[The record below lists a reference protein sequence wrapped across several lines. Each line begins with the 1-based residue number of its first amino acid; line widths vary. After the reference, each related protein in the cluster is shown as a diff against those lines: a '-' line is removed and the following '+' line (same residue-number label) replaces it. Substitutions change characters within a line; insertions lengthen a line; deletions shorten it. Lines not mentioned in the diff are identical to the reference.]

1 MTPEEQK
8 QAMDFITASTAR
20 LAAAQEQD
28 RFDRI
33 ESARQHEES
42 LKQHEESLK
51 RHEKLLAHI
60 AETQRKVAELIT
72 WQSQRMDWLYKFYKD
87 ALKQNE
93 NFQNQALHLLN
104 MILDRLAAPRPEA
117 S

>member
-42 LKQHEESLK
+42 LK

-72 WQSQRMDWLYKFYKD
+72 WQSQRMDWLDKFYKD

-104 MILDRLAAPRPEA
+104 MILDRLPALRPEA